1 MPGVNMHG
9 FKKIS
14 RAYKEL
20 KTEYKDLM
28 DFIYEDEDYTE
39 MAFDRVDRDRLWDS
53 LYILNDLYVNSSKLL
68 ITIDSTFSILSNLG
82 EKAKYEKIQREV
94 TAMQASVISEY
105 ESYKDLI
112 ITAGAGFIES
122 ELIVIKDFMIE
133 GAINR

>member
-53 LYILNDLYVNSSKLL
+53 LYVLNVLYVNSSKLL

-82 EKAKYEKIQREV
+82 EKDKYEEIQRDV
-94 TAMQASVISEY
+94 TAIQASVISEY

-112 ITAGAGFIES
+112 ITAGAGFVES
-122 ELIVIKDFMIE
+122 ELVVIKDFMIE

>member
-28 DFIYEDEDYTE
+28 DFMYEDEDYTE

-53 LYILNDLYVNSSKLL
+53 LYVLNVLYVNSSKLL

-82 EKAKYEKIQREV
+82 KKAKYEKIQREV
-94 TAMQASVISEY
+94 KAIQASVISEY

-112 ITAGAGFIES
+112 VTAGAGFVES
-122 ELIVIKDFMIE
+122 ELVVINDFMIE